1 MWIVWSCQMHS
12 VWCNNLFFGMLVS
25 EGKLLM
31 SDVIRA
37 FRKLFPMD
45 GFKTLR
51 DASKYIGL
59 DMTYGC
65 ESSEK
70 KLNLFGVYTPIREGF
85 PSSIICHKLSSPSS
99 EVTWHKWKIS
109 HNTRTKID
117 SLALNWCLTP
127 SVWLIIPRRYFYTL
141 LVIVIYLIL

>member
-12 VWCNNLFFGMLVS
+12 VWCNNLFFWDACKWKEIAHEWCHQSIPEAFPDGRFWEVTWRFKIYWTWHDLWMW
-25 EGKLLM
+25 
-31 SDVIRA
+31 VI
-37 FRKLFPMD
+37 
-45 GFKTLR
+45 G
-51 DASKYIGL
+51 
-59 DMTYGC
+59 
-65 ESSEK
+65 K

-127 SVWLIIPRRYFYTL
+127 SVWLIIPRRYFNTL